1 MTDEA
6 AQLSETRPFDAFFR
20 EHRRGQSMHEAGE
33 VLRELVAAVEATGKG
48 GSMTIKLTLKPDA
61 KYGTA
66 VEVRDEITAK
76 LPTPEKGASLFYMD
90 GSHNLIR
97 DDPAQMTINDRG
109 E

>member
-1 MTDEA
+1 MSDATE
-6 AQLSETRPFDAFFR
+6 LGTTRPFDEFFR

-33 VLRELVAAVEATGKG
+33 VLQELVAAVEATGKA
-48 GSMTIKLTLKPDA
+48 GSMTIKLSIKPDA

-76 LPTPEKGASLFYMD
+76 LPSPEKGSSLFYMD
-90 GSHNLIR
+90 GSHNLVR
-97 DDPAQMTINDRG
+97 TDPNQMSIHDKG